1 MPRPRLATEADYYR
15 LPAPPP
21 ARIAPGSFA
30 LCPPCLTTGLTPQQ
44 TSGMADV
51 YRRAFEQACEA
62 ARPSHPEHALF
73 AFWN

>member
-21 ARIAPGSFA
+21 AMITPGGFA
-30 LCPPCLTTGLTPQQ
+30 LCPPCLTAHFNAQQVNGL
-44 TSGMADV
+44 AEL
-51 YRRAFEQACEA
+51 YRHAFEQACEA
-62 ARPSHPEHALF
+62 ARPSHPERALF